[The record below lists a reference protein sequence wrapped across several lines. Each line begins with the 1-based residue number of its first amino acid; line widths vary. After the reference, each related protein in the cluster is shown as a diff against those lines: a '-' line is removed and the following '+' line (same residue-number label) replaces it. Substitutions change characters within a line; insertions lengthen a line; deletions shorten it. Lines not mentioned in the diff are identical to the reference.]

1 METLLRDAQRLDF
14 SQLVPPTAIAAR
26 IRVTVTPPS
35 GSVLI
40 YTPGKSD
47 QPVTFNGPVS
57 EAEIPLAGPFVD
69 VQLVAGA
76 KSFTIDGLGWT
87 DEAPPVA
94 G

>member
-1 METLLRDAQRLDF
+1 MDMLLRDAQRLDF

-35 GSVLI
+35 GTVLI

-47 QPVTFNGPVS
+47 QPVTFNGPVT

-76 KSFTIDGLGWT
+76 KSFMIDGLGWT
-87 DEAPPVA
+87 DGSPA
-94 G
+94 GG

>member
-1 METLLRDAQRLDF
+1 M
-14 SQLVPPTAIAAR
+14 
-26 IRVTVTPPS
+26 
-35 GSVLI
+35 
-40 YTPGKSD
+40 
-47 QPVTFNGPVS
+47 TFNGPVS

-69 VQLVAGA
+69 GQLVSGA

>member
-1 METLLRDAQRLDF
+1 M
-14 SQLVPPTAIAAR
+14 
-26 IRVTVTPPS
+26 
-35 GSVLI
+35 
-40 YTPGKSD
+40 
-47 QPVTFNGPVS
+47 TFNGPVS

-69 VQLVAGA
+69 VQLVSGA